1 MAEADFDYD
10 LFTIGAGSGGVRA
23 SRIAGSHG
31 AKVAIA
37 EEHRYGGTC
46 VIRGCVPKKMLVY
59 ASMFADE
66 LHHAAN
72 KGWTLGESHF
82 DWSTLRDFV
91 NGDVD
96 RLEGLYG
103 NTLGNA
109 GVESFSE
116 RAEITGPNSVKLASG
131 REITAK
137 YILVATGA
145 TPVIPP
151 FKGSE
156 HAISSNEIFY
166 LDEQP
171 KRLMVMGGGYIAVEF
186 AGIFDALGSEV
197 TLVNRSETILRTY
210 EQDIVERLPPIM
222 AERGMDLQMGAQIE
236 SVTKNADGSL
246 AIALS
251 NGVIREVDQVLVATG
266 RKPNVDG
273 LGLEHA
279 GIELG
284 PKGEIPVDASSKT
297 TCDSIYAVGDVTDR
311 VQLTPVA
318 IREGHAMADSLFG
331 GNPRVVDHSCIA
343 SAVFSQPSIAAVG
356 LTEAE
361 ARADYGEVQVFIS
374 DFRPMKNIFSERMER
389 GLYKMIVDGKSDRVL
404 GLHMIGPESGEI
416 IQAAAVAIKA
426 GLTKAD
432 FDATVAIHPTMA
444 EELVLLS

>member
-1 MAEADFDYD
+1 MSEFDYD

-37 EEHRYGGTC
+37 EEFRYGGTC

-59 ASMFADE
+59 ASMFAEE
-66 LHHAAN
+66 LSHAAQ
-72 KGWTLGESHF
+72 KGWTLENRQF
-82 DWSTLRDFV
+82 EWLKLRDFV

-103 NTLGNA
+103 QTLGGA

-116 RAEITGPNSVKLASG
+116 RATITGPNSVRLASG
-131 REITAK
+131 RDITAK
-137 YILVATGA
+137 YILIATGG

-151 FKGSE
+151 FEGAE
-156 HAISSNEIFY
+156 HCISSNEIFY

-186 AGIFDALGSEV
+186 AGIFNALGSEV
-197 TLVNRSETILRTY
+197 TLVNRSDTILRTY
-210 EQDIVERLPPIM
+210 DQSIVERLPPIM
-222 AERGMDLQMGAQIE
+222 EARGMDLQMGAQIE
-236 SVTKNADGSL
+236 RVTKNADGSL
-246 AIALS
+246 TVTLS
-251 NGVIREVDQVLVATG
+251 NGVTKEVDQILVATG
-266 RKPNVDG
+266 RKPNVEG
-273 LGLEHA
+273 LGLENA

-284 PKGEIPVDASSKT
+284 AKGEIPVDAASKT
-297 TCDSIYAVGDVTDR
+297 SCDSIYAVGDVTDR

-318 IREGHAMADSLFG
+318 IREGHAFADSIFG
-331 GNPRVVDHSCIA
+331 DNPRVVDHSTIA

-361 ARADYGEVQVFIS
+361 AREQYPEVAIYTS
-374 DFRPMKNIFSERMER
+374 DFRPMKNIFSDRMER
-389 GLYKMIVDGKSDRVL
+389 GLYKMVCDAKSGQVL
-404 GLHMIGPESGEI
+404 GLHMIGPESAEI

-444 EELVLLS
+444 EELVLLK

>member
-1 MAEADFDYD
+1 MADYEYD

-23 SRIAGSHG
+23 SRIAGGEYG
-31 AKVAIA
+31 AKVGIA
-37 EEHRYGGTC
+37 EEYRYGGTC

-59 ASMFADE
+59 ASMFAEE
-66 LHHAAN
+66 LSHAAH
-72 KGWTLGESHF
+72 KGWTLGDRTF

-103 NTLGNA
+103 QTLGGAN
-109 GVESFSE
+109 VESFSE
-116 RAEITGPNSVKLASG
+116 RATITGPHSVKLASG

-137 YILVATGA
+137 YILVATGG

-151 FKGSE
+151 FEGSE
-156 HAISSNEIFY
+156 HCISSNEIFY

-186 AGIFDALGSEV
+186 AGIFNALGSNV

-210 EQDIVERLPPIM
+210 DQSIVDRLPPIM
-222 AERGMDLQMGAQIE
+222 KARGMDLQMGAQIA
-236 SVTKNADGSL
+236 SVTKNDDGSL
-246 AIALS
+246 TVALT
-251 NGVIREVDQVLVATG
+251 NGVTKQVDQVLVATG
-266 RKPNVDG
+266 RKPNTEG
-273 LGLEHA
+273 LGLEKA

-284 PKGEIPVDASSKT
+284 RKGEIPVDASSKT
-297 TCDSIYAVGDVTDR
+297 SCDSIYAVGDVTDR

-318 IREGHAMADSLFG
+318 IREGHAFADSVFG

-343 SAVFSQPSIAAVG
+343 SAVFSQPSIASVG
-356 LTEAE
+356 LTEE
-361 ARADYGEVQVFIS
+361 QARSEHSQINVYTS
-374 DFRPMKNIFSERMER
+374 DFRPMKNIFSDRMER
-389 GLYKMIVDGKSDRVL
+389 GLYKMITDAETDKVL
-404 GLHMIGPESGEI
+404 GLHMIGPESAEI

-432 FDATVAIHPTMA
+432 FDATTAIHPTMA
-444 EELVLLS
+444 EELVLLK

>member
-251 NGVIREVDQVLVATG
+251 NGVIKEVDQVLVATG

-361 ARADYGEVQVFIS
+361 ARADYGEVQVFTS